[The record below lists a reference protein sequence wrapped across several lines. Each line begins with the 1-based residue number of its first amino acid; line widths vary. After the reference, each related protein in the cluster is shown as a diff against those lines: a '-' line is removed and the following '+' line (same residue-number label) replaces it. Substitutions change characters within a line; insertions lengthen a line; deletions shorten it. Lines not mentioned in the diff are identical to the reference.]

1 MSEEARPQSFV
12 ITLLRHGES
21 VGNAESRW
29 QGQSDY
35 PLNERGRAQAH
46 SLAERWKSEKV
57 TFDLV
62 IASPLMRAR
71 ETAEIVASALNLPL
85 EADPLWMERALGE
98 YSGLTA
104 SEARQRSMGDA
115 DFINPFEA
123 VGGNGEGDWELF
135 LRGGQALHNILRRTP
150 GRYLIVS
157 HGGILNQVM
166 YAVVGITPHAN
177 NAGPRFRFA
186 NTGFAR
192 LVYWP
197 HQHRWAI
204 DVLNDRSHWTG
215 DSLD

>member
-1 MSEEARPQSFV
+1 MNETRPQSFV

-29 QGQSDY
+29 QGQAEF
-35 PLNERGRAQAH
+35 PLNDRGRAQARA
-46 SLAERWKSEKV
+46 LAERWNAEGV
-57 TFDLV
+57 TFDLT

-71 ETAEIVASALNLPL
+71 ETAEIVSSALNVPI
-85 EADPLWMERALGE
+85 EVDPLWMERAVGE
-98 YSGLTA
+98 YSGLTGA
-104 SEARQRSMGDA
+104 EARQLAAGQP
-115 DFINPFEA
+115 DFINPFDA

-135 LRGGQALHNILRRTP
+135 LRGGQALHNVLKRP
-150 GRYLIVS
+150 AGRYLIVS

-204 DVLNDRSHWTG
+204 DVLNDHSHSMG
-215 DSLD
+215 DTLD